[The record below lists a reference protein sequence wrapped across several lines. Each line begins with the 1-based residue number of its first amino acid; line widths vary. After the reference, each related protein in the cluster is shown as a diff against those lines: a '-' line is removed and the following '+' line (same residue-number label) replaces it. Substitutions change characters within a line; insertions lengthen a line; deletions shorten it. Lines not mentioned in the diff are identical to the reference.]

1 MTLRIVALILAVLLV
16 IPAAVI
22 LLRPGRDAR
31 RGARGPACLSLD
43 GLWTVVPIV
52 AARRPDRARGRRV
65 TTRAIPAGLAAR
77 PLAVVGDYVR
87 LTKPRIIS
95 LLLVTTAGAMFVAA
109 GGVPEGWLFF
119 WTMVGG
125 YLAAGGANAI
135 NHYIDRDIDG
145 RMSRTTERPVV
156 AGRVAPARALAFGIG
171 LGALSALVLGTF
183 ANWLA
188 AGLALLGLALY
199 VGVYTLWLKRTSVHN
214 IVIGGSAGAVPPL
227 VGWAAVT
234 GDLGLSAWL
243 LFAIVFYWTPPHF
256 WALALMLGATTP
268 PRASRCCRWCAGSRR
283 PSGRSCSGRF
293 VMIAVSILPV
303 VSGAAGLFYLVSAL
317 ALGAVFLALAVLLA
331 RDPGIGWARA
341 TFHYSLLYLA
351 LIFVALVIDA
361 A

>member
-1 MTLRIVALILAVLLV
+1 
-16 IPAAVI
+16 
-22 LLRPGRDAR
+22 
-31 RGARGPACLSLD
+31 
-43 GLWTVVPIV
+43 
-52 AARRPDRARGRRV
+52 V
-65 TTRAIPAGLAAR
+65 TTRAVPAALAAR
-77 PLAVVGDYVR
+77 PLAVVNDYVR

-109 GGVPEGWLFF
+109 GGVPDGWLLF

-135 NHYIDRDIDG
+135 NHYVDRDIDG
-145 RMSRTTERPVV
+145 RMRRTTERPVV
-156 AGRVAPARALAFGIG
+156 AGRVAPGRALAFGVA
-171 LGALSALVLGTF
+171 LGALSALVLGLS

-256 WALALMLGATTP
+256 WALALILKRDYAAAGVPMLPVVRGVAETKRQILLWTL
-268 PRASRCCRWCAGSRR
+268 
-283 PSGRSCSGRF
+283 
-293 VMIAVSILPV
+293 VMVAVSILPV
-303 VSGAAGLFYLVSAL
+303 ASGAAGVTYLVSAL
-317 ALGAVFLALAVLLA
+317 ALGAIFLALAALLW
-331 RDPGIGWARA
+331 RDPAIGWARA

-351 LIFVALVIDA
+351 LIFVALVVDA

>member
-1 MTLRIVALILAVLLV
+1 
-16 IPAAVI
+16 
-22 LLRPGRDAR
+22 
-31 RGARGPACLSLD
+31 
-43 GLWTVVPIV
+43 
-52 AARRPDRARGRRV
+52 V
-65 TTRAIPAGLAAR
+65 TTRALPAALAAR
-77 PLAVVGDYVR
+77 PLAVVNDYVR

-109 GGVPEGWLFF
+109 GGVPDGWLLF

-135 NHYIDRDIDG
+135 NHYVDRDIDG
-145 RMSRTTERPVV
+145 RMRRTTERPVA
-156 AGRVAPARALAFGIG
+156 AGRVAPGRALAFGVA
-171 LGALSALVLGTF
+171 LGALSALVLGLA

-256 WALALMLGATTP
+256 WALALMLERDYA
-268 PRASRCCRWCAGSRR
+268 AAGIPMLPVVRGVDETKR
-283 PSGRSCSGRF
+283 QILLWTL
-293 VMIAVSILPV
+293 VMLAVSILPV
-303 VSGAAGLFYLVSAL
+303 ASGAAGVTYLVSAL
-317 ALGAVFLALAVLLA
+317 ALGAVFLALAALLA
-331 RDPGIGWARA
+331 RDPGIRWARA

-351 LIFVALVIDA
+351 LIFVALVVDA

>member
-1 MTLRIVALILAVLLV
+1 M
-16 IPAAVI
+16 
-22 LLRPGRDAR
+22 
-31 RGARGPACLSLD
+31 
-43 GLWTVVPIV
+43 
-52 AARRPDRARGRRV
+52 
-65 TTRAIPAGLAAR
+65 TTRALPAALAAR
-77 PLAVVGDYVR
+77 PLAVLGDYVR

-109 GGVPEGWLFF
+109 AGVPDGWLLF

-145 RMSRTTERPVV
+145 RMARTTERPVV
-156 AGRVAPARALAFGIG
+156 AGRVAPGRALAFGVA
-171 LGALSALVLGTF
+171 LGALSALVLGLA

-234 GDLGLSAWL
+234 GDLNLSAWL

-256 WALALMLGATTP
+256 WALALMLERDYA
-268 PRASRCCRWCAGSRR
+268 AAGIPMLPVVRGVEETKR
-283 PSGRSCSGRF
+283 QILLWTL

-303 VSGAAGLFYLVSAL
+303 ASGAAGVTYLVSAL
-317 ALGAVFLALAVLLA
+317 ALGAIFLAFAVLLA
-331 RDPGIGWARA
+331 RDPGIRWARA

>member
-1 MTLRIVALILAVLLV
+1 
-16 IPAAVI
+16 
-22 LLRPGRDAR
+22 
-31 RGARGPACLSLD
+31 
-43 GLWTVVPIV
+43 
-52 AARRPDRARGRRV
+52 V
-65 TTRAIPAGLAAR
+65 TTRALPAALAAR
-77 PLAVVGDYVR
+77 PLAVVNDYVR

-109 GGVPEGWLFF
+109 GGVPDGWLLF

-135 NHYIDRDIDG
+135 NHYVDRDIDG
-145 RMSRTTERPVV
+145 RMRRTTERPVA
-156 AGRVAPARALAFGIG
+156 AGRVAPGRALAFGVA
-171 LGALSALVLGTF
+171 LGGLSALVLGLA

-256 WALALMLGATTP
+256 WALALMLERDYA
-268 PRASRCCRWCAGSRR
+268 AAGIPMLPVVRGVDETKR
-283 PSGRSCSGRF
+283 QILLWTL
-293 VMIAVSILPV
+293 VMLAVSILPV
-303 VSGAAGLFYLVSAL
+303 ASGAAGVTYLVSAL
-317 ALGAVFLALAVLLA
+317 ALGAVFLALAALLA
-331 RDPGIGWARA
+331 RDPGIRWARA

-351 LIFVALVIDA
+351 LIFVALVVDA

>member
-1 MTLRIVALILAVLLV
+1 M
-16 IPAAVI
+16 
-22 LLRPGRDAR
+22 
-31 RGARGPACLSLD
+31 
-43 GLWTVVPIV
+43 
-52 AARRPDRARGRRV
+52 
-65 TTRAIPAGLAAR
+65 TTRAVPAGHAAR
-77 PLAVVGDYVR
+77 PLAVAGDYVR

-109 GGVPEGWLFF
+109 GGVPEGWLLF

-156 AGRVAPARALAFGIG
+156 SGRVAPARALGFGIA

-234 GDLGLSAWL
+234 GNLSLSAWL

-256 WALALMLGATTP
+256 WALALMLERDYA
-268 PRASRCCRWCAGSRR
+268 AAGIPMLPVVRGEAETKR
-283 PSGRSCSGRF
+283 QILLWTF
-293 VMIAVSILPV
+293 VMVAVSILPV
-303 VSGAAGLFYLVSAL
+303 ASGAAGVAYLVCAL
-317 ALGAVFLALAVLLA
+317 ALGAVFLVLAGLLA
-331 RDPGIGWARA
+331 RDHGIRWARA
-341 TFHYSLLYLA
+341 TFHFSLLYLA
-351 LIFVALVIDA
+351 LIFVALVVDA

>member
-1 MTLRIVALILAVLLV
+1 
-16 IPAAVI
+16 
-22 LLRPGRDAR
+22 
-31 RGARGPACLSLD
+31 
-43 GLWTVVPIV
+43 
-52 AARRPDRARGRRV
+52 V
-65 TTRAIPAGLAAR
+65 TTRALPAALAAR
-77 PLAVVGDYVR
+77 PLAVAGDYVR

-95 LLLVTTAGAMFVAA
+95 LLLVTTAGAMFAAA
-109 GGVPEGWLFF
+109 GGVPGGWLLF
-119 WTMVGG
+119 WTMIGG

-135 NHYIDRDIDG
+135 NHYVDRDIDG
-145 RMSRTTERPVV
+145 HMRRTTERPVV
-156 AGRVAPARALAFGIG
+156 AGRVAPGRALAFGIA
-171 LGALSALVLGTF
+171 LGALSALVLGLA

-256 WALALMLGATTP
+256 WALALMLERDYA
-268 PRASRCCRWCAGSRR
+268 AAGIPMLPVVRGVGETKR
-283 PSGRSCSGRF
+283 QILLWTF
-293 VMIAVSILPV
+293 VMVAVSILPV
-303 VSGAAGLFYLVSAL
+303 ASGAAGVTYLVSAL
-317 ALGAVFLALAVLLA
+317 ALGAVFLLFAALLA
-331 RDPGIGWARA
+331 RDPGIRWARA

-351 LIFVALVIDA
+351 LIFVALVVDA

>member
-1 MTLRIVALILAVLLV
+1 M
-16 IPAAVI
+16 
-22 LLRPGRDAR
+22 
-31 RGARGPACLSLD
+31 
-43 GLWTVVPIV
+43 
-52 AARRPDRARGRRV
+52 
-65 TTRAIPAGLAAR
+65 TTRAVPAALAAR
-77 PLAVVGDYVR
+77 PLAVVNDYVR

-109 GGVPEGWLFF
+109 GGVPDGWLLF

-135 NHYIDRDIDG
+135 NHYVDRDIDG
-145 RMSRTTERPVV
+145 RMRRTTERPVV
-156 AGRVAPARALAFGIG
+156 AGRVAPGRALAFGVA
-171 LGALSALVLGTF
+171 LGALSALVLGLA

-188 AGLALLGLALY
+188 AGLGLLGLALY

-256 WALALMLGATTP
+256 WALALILKRDYAAAGVPMLPVVRGVEETKRQILLWTL
-268 PRASRCCRWCAGSRR
+268 
-283 PSGRSCSGRF
+283 
-293 VMIAVSILPV
+293 VMVAVSILPV
-303 VSGAAGLFYLVSAL
+303 ASGAAGLTYLVSAL
-317 ALGAVFLALAVLLA
+317 VLGAIFLVLAALLA
-331 RDPGIGWARA
+331 RDPAIGWARA

-351 LIFVALVIDA
+351 LIFVALVVDA